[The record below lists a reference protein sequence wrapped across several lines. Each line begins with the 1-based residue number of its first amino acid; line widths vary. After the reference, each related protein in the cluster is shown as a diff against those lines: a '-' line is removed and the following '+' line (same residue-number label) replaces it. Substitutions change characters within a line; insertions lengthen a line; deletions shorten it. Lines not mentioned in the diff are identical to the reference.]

1 MSVVTL
7 MFLRIFHIRGVSI
20 SGNLCPGVP
29 FLPQEGKKIGNLWD
43 VVTDLLIKAI
53 RNYPL

>member
-7 MFLRIFHIRGVSI
+7 MFLVIFNIMGVSI

-29 FLPQEGKKIGNLWD
+29 FLSHEGKTIGKLWD
-43 VVTDLLIKAI
+43 VVTDLLIKTI
-53 RNYPL
+53 WNYPL